1 MRAVSRPPR
10 VVGVVARA
18 VSCTIDESRP
28 ITLET
33 STRRDGCARQTT
45 TTTDD
50 DDDDDMSRGAALA
63 RAALA
68 PMDANA
74 RRDANDARA
83 TTTTTNGNGNG
94 NANLKCRARAP
105 IDAETEDDARRRR
118 RRTSRESARE
128 PPVETR
134 DRDRASTSTT
144 TTTNAETMKTWP
156 RRFRRVYAACEATL
170 EVARFMRARKQ
181 RATADAMCANVE
193 RSTGRRCTLETLRT
207 VAACAPRGA
216 VTFRAR
222 TSRAEDLKNVR
233 VDVAF
238 EDVEGVD
245 ARAVVNASAMRSG
258 DKLGVVAM
266 REMLRGIREKLTETL
281 MRAHDGDAYSP
292 GSAPPERW
300 REGFDPERVS
310 PPEPVEIEFLEEVV
324 RAEPR
329 LATSVSA
336 PLLGAPD
343 DGRGGLSEGEL
354 ARAMSDLGP
363 EGNGLSA
370 RAVQTVLE
378 RQVEVEAYNDP
389 AAVADRERRRLYG
402 GLPRLFDAIRSSFA
416 SSKRRVMEL
425 DALLDELTRTNAR
438 ASVSAH
444 ELTDGVRILARTCP
458 EWCTI
463 AHAQHGDEEL
473 FRVVSRDPATA
484 RAARHRLAKLCRD
497 AATH

>member
-1 MRAVSRPPR
+1 
-10 VVGVVARA
+10 
-18 VSCTIDESRP
+18 
-28 ITLET
+28 
-33 STRRDGCARQTT
+33 
-45 TTTDD
+45 
-50 DDDDDMSRGAALA
+50 MSRGAALA

-68 PMDANA
+68 PMDTNA
-74 RRDANDARA
+74 RRDATDARA
-83 TTTTTNGNGNG
+83 ATTTTNGNGNG
-94 NANLKCRARAP
+94 HGHGRATDLKCRARAP
-105 IDAETEDDARRRR
+105 ADAETEDDARRRR
-118 RRTSRESARE
+118 RRTSRESVRE
-128 PPVETR
+128 PLVETR
-134 DRDRASTSTT
+134 ERASTSSA
-144 TTTNAETMKTWP
+144 TTNVETMKTWP
-156 RRFRRVYAACEATL
+156 RRFQRVYAACEATL

-193 RSTGRRCTLETLRT
+193 RSTGRRCTLETLRA

-222 TSRAEDLKNVR
+222 TSRADDLKNVR

-245 ARAVVNASAMRSG
+245 ARAVVSASAMRSG

-292 GSAPPERW
+292 GSAPPESW

-354 ARAMSDLGP
+354 ARVMSDLGP

>member
-1 MRAVSRPPR
+1 M
-10 VVGVVARA
+10 
-18 VSCTIDESRP
+18 
-28 ITLET
+28 
-33 STRRDGCARQTT
+33 
-45 TTTDD
+45 
-50 DDDDDMSRGAALA
+50 
-63 RAALA
+63 
-68 PMDANA
+68 
-74 RRDANDARA
+74 
-83 TTTTTNGNGNG
+83 
-94 NANLKCRARAP
+94 
-105 IDAETEDDARRRR
+105 
-118 RRTSRESARE
+118 
-128 PPVETR
+128 
-134 DRDRASTSTT
+134 
-144 TTTNAETMKTWP
+144 
-156 RRFRRVYAACEATL
+156 YAACEATL

-193 RSTGRRCTLETLRT
+193 RSTGRRCTLETLRA

-222 TSRAEDLKNVR
+222 TSRADDLKNVR

-245 ARAVVNASAMRSG
+245 ARAVVSASAMRSG

-292 GSAPPERW
+292 GSAPPESW

-336 PLLGAPD
+336 PLLGAPE

-354 ARAMSDLGP
+354 ARVMSDLGP